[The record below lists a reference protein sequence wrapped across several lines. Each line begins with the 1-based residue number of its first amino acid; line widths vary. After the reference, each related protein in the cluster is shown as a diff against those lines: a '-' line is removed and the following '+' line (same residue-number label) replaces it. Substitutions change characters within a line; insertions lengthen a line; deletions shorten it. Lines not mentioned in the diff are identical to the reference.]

1 MPTKEKINV
10 ILVMFGVLVL
20 LLIGISKENFVY
32 ELSQPENLLTQE
44 TESAKIKEPEL
55 KTPMY
60 YLVVGSFSEELNAQE
75 FSNKMFDMGLD
86 PYILPITD
94 GFYRVGIFS
103 SPYKEDVVTYKN
115 EVTPKLNKMWITY
128 Q

>member
-103 SPYKEDVVTYKN
+103 SPYNEDVVTYKN

>member
-1 MPTKEKINV
+1 
-10 ILVMFGVLVL
+10 MFGVLVL